1 MVPPFYHR
9 CVLQSNRYIVDI
21 VYLVQ
26 VESPPISPTDL
37 PGTFPSY
44 FCQWFDRFV
53 ALHQNARRVRKTPN
67 RMKIGRARLA
77 GAMLAPSSFSPS
89 GSSSSGPPAI
99 SPFATRADRATQLES
114 IAATTS
120 PKPFIRRLHLQDSR
134 RVNQTIAKRRDG
146 WWSALSAT
154 RRITTRKNALI
165 IFGVVK
171 TIFLLPLSVT
181 VAVPVISSSMMQV
194 AQRPTALKTMA
205 TVRLMEAGKKT
216 PLGLV
221 LGAGQKLS
229 DSSSGSRARWCR
241 HRRRGRRT
249 CVTTPV
255 SRGVQRGVK

>member
-1 MVPPFYHR
+1 
-9 CVLQSNRYIVDI
+9 
-21 VYLVQ
+21 
-26 VESPPISPTDL
+26 
-37 PGTFPSY
+37 
-44 FCQWFDRFV
+44 
-53 ALHQNARRVRKTPN
+53 
-67 RMKIGRARLA
+67 MKIGRARLA

-99 SPFATRADRATQLES
+99 SPFATRADRAMQLES

-165 IFGVVK
+165 SFGVVK
-171 TIFLLPLSVT
+171 RIFLLPLSVT

-194 AQRPTALKTMA
+194 AQRPTGLKTMA

-229 DSSSGSRARWCR
+229 DSSSGSRAW
-241 HRRRGRRT
+241 
-249 CVTTPV
+249 
-255 SRGVQRGVK
+255 